1 MDMRI
6 WHASVN
12 TCVSLRDAAAEQ
24 PIMQQRFQAMVAA
37 HSAVA
42 VAARAVREAR
52 VWPSAPT
59 VLSLKLLLSGVL
71 LLKCAR
77 IILTS
82 QVYLQDCSGITEE
95 PCLLFAEKPLSKTGC
110 ACPDCMA
117 EHIYRLLQP

>member
-12 TCVSLRDAAAEQ
+12 TCVLLRDAAAEH
-24 PIMQQRFQAMVAA
+24 PSMQQRFQAMVAA

-42 VAARAVREAR
+42 AAARAVGEAR

-59 VLSLKLLLSGVL
+59 VLSPKLFLSVVL
-71 LLKCAR
+71 LLECAR

-82 QVYLQDCSGITEE
+82 QVDLQDCSGITEE
-95 PCLLFAEKPLSKTGC
+95 PCP
-110 ACPDCMA
+110 
-117 EHIYRLLQP
+117 LLQGGPF